1 MDKTNALNKLRE
13 MFKDQDWYYDVGI
26 EEFGRLVVYCNYMN
40 IEVLTAVPDSID
52 GTDVLTWFA
61 AYKQAGKEKYADN
74 QTKTTPVKQV
84 EVEPEEEEVDMKLL
98 IKELDRLEKL
108 CGSRTLQDIFYEVH
122 DGPNAVTNLS
132 ARFPEVREGMQKLY
146 KTYGFDLVYEEMDG

>member
-74 QTKTTPVKQV
+74 QTKMTPVKQV